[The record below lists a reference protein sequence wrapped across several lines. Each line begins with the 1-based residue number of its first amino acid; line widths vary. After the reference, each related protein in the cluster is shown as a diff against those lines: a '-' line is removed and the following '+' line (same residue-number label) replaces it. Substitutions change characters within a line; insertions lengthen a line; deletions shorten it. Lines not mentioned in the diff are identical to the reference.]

1 LDEVMAGPVHA
12 DGDHATIEV
21 RAGDTVFQVVVR
33 RRPMGVHGHSLCS
46 GEAHPHRFDVLD
58 LRTAVSA

>member
-1 LDEVMAGPVHA
+1 
-12 DGDHATIEV
+12 
-21 RAGDTVFQVVVR
+21 VFQVVVR
-33 RRPMGVHGHSLCS
+33 RRPMGVHGQSLCS

>member
-1 LDEVMAGPVHA
+1 VDSNGDEATVEVHA
-12 DGDHATIEV
+12 
-21 RAGDTVFQVVVR
+21 AGSVYHVVVR

-58 LRTAVSA
+58 LRTAVPA